1 MEKQVCLFA
10 NSDNYTYLCERN
22 KNCAMIKSRYYF
34 VLLFLFL
41 SICAFAAPE
50 EGTITGVNEQQQST
64 PVQITGMVTDP
75 QGEPLIG
82 VTIHMKGSEIR
93 TVSDIDGKFS
103 INSTTSLPV
112 TLSFSYLGMKP
123 KEVRVTS
130 SQSLT
135 VKMDEDVTVIKD
147 VEIIGAYGTV
157 QKRSD
162 LVGSAYQVGSKQL
175 ENMPKGRLDTM
186 LDGLIPGVKIDINS
200 DSPDNSRPR
209 FNVRVRGDGSLSA
222 SSEPLWVIDGV
233 PMFTGGHTNQMPGQN
248 YTISP
253 MSFLNPDDIESI
265 TVLKDA
271 TATSIYGAD
280 GGNGV
285 VLVTTKKGREGKV
298 NVNMN
303 VEYGV
308 ANIDRSTAPKVLNAA
323 QFLEL
328 AKEAYENA
336 GLDMNAFPF
345 QDNELNQYST
355 TDTDW
360 SKVFYD
366 T

>member
-1 MEKQVCLFA
+1 MNNYNNKKLFKYLEVLYILPNFVNVNKHRVMTRNRYCL
-10 NSDNYTYLCERN
+10 
-22 KNCAMIKSRYYF
+22 
-34 VLLFLFL
+34 VLLFLF
-41 SICAFAAPE
+41 INVCALTAHAEKKVKGVDEGQYFA
-50 EGTITGVNEQQQST
+50 
-64 PVQITGMVTDP
+64 PVQITGMVTDA
-75 QGEPLIG
+75 QGNTLIG
-82 VTIHMKGSEIR
+82 VTIHLKGSEVR

-103 INSTTSLPV
+103 LSTNTNFPV
-112 TLSFSYLGMKP
+112 TLVFSYLGMKT
-123 KEVRVTS
+123 KEVKVTK
-130 SQSLT
+130 SQPLT
-135 VKMDEDVTVIKD
+135 VQMDEDVTVIKD

-162 LVGSAYQVGSKQL
+162 LVGSAYQVGAKQL

-253 MSFLNPDDIESI
+253 LSFLNPDDIESI

-298 NVNMN
+298 NVNVN
-303 VEYGV
+303 VEYGI

-323 QFLEL
+323 QFMEL
-328 AKEAYENA
+328 IR
-336 GLDMNAFPF
+336 MPVW
-345 QDNELNQYST
+345 T
-355 TDTDW
+355 
-360 SKVFYD
+360 
-366 T
+366 

>member
-1 MEKQVCLFA
+1 MMRK
-10 NSDNYTYLCERN
+10 NHYYL
-22 KNCAMIKSRYYF
+22 
-34 VLLFLFL
+34 VTLFLFL

-64 PVQITGMVTDP
+64 PMPITGMVTDP

-82 VTIHMKGSEIR
+82 VTIHLKGSEIR

-103 INSTTSLPV
+103 INSTMSLPV
-112 TLSFSYLGMKP
+112 TLSFTYLGMKP

-366 T
+366 TGHTFQGSVAVNG